1 MAVFVLDRRKKPLMP
16 CSEKRA
22 RLDRYGF
29 PRGHCARTK
38 SHFGF
43 QTGDLVRA
51 EVPAGK
57 RAGTHAG
64 RVAVRASGSFNIQT
78 AAGVVQGIG
87 HRHCRILQRGDG
99 YGYWHQPF
107 VAQLDKGSGNRERAS
122 RAALSLPGIN
132 AGVSREK

>member
-1 MAVFVLDRRKKPLMP
+1 MAWRRRLGRGG
-16 CSEKRA
+16 CRA
-22 RLDRYGF
+22 RRAA
-29 PRGHCARTK
+29 ARAQLQP
-38 SHFGF
+38 G
-43 QTGDLVRA
+43 GA
-51 EVPAGK
+51 
-57 RAGTHAG
+57 
-64 RVAVRASGSFNIQT
+64 FNTQT
-78 AAGVVQGIG
+78 AAGVVREIG

>member
-22 RLDRYGF
+22 QPVESFLAHDPKRL
-29 PRGHCARTK
+29 ARIRAQAKAPLRDAAAVNSTRWAL
-38 SHFGF
+38 F
-43 QTGDLVRA
+43 QALQ
-51 EVPAGK
+51 
-57 RAGTHAG
+57 
-64 RVAVRASGSFNIQT
+64 ASGSFNIQT